1 MAELLKELDAG
12 LEAATAILNAG
23 RTTQLVKLSATFGKV
38 WTRISCVDLNDDGTE
53 REFGRYC
60 WGFMDADGKLWKS
73 AGWKAPA
80 KNKPR
85 GVVADLHN
93 ATIVQGWRYGGI
105 Q

>member
-1 MAELLKELDAG
+1 MSEVLKELADG
-12 LEAATAILNAG
+12 LEAATSILNAG

-38 WTRISCVDLNDDGTE
+38 WTRIVCVDLYDGKE
-53 REFGRYC
+53 VEHSRRA
-60 WGFMDADGKLWKS
+60 WGFMDTDGKLWKN

-93 ATIVQGWRYGGI
+93 ATIVQGWRYGGV